1 MIASIWNIWGAGK
14 KGFSSCLMDF
24 MVDNKLDFIG
34 LQETMKKEYKPSFFR
49 RIDPG
54 KKKFGSGFLRLIN
67 LVAFS
72 RS

>member
-1 MIASIWNIWGAGK
+1 
-14 KGFSSCLMDF
+14 

-54 KKKFGSGFLRLIN
+54 KKKFGSGFLLLIN

-72 RS
+72 RC